1 LHGKDHSV
9 TRVRSIRIK
18 LAGALL
24 SVLFPLIAIDVVHC
38 WHRWAADG
46 PFLRDLIE
54 LALASLLMA
63 AVALFLGTRLSRPI
77 ERLLAAARALGSGEP
92 LPPLSPDAG
101 DELAELTGTFQE
113 MAVRIRRRE
122 MQLRALVDT
131 GQRLN
136 AELDLE
142 KVCGA
147 VVQQACG
154 MFDATAANVMLYDAR
169 TGHLEVVGHHG
180 AGEELFAHRRPG
192 EGAVG
197 RAFQSREPLSVPDVA
212 SDPAMAHGPALA
224 KLGIRSLL
232 AIPLLAKGKAIGV
245 LSLCVPASP
254 ASEEREAL
262 GLLAIQAAVAI
273 DNARL
278 HQAVE
283 AERAR
288 LDAVIESMPAG
299 VCFTGAEHGQII
311 LANAVAAQFLEPAAV
326 PHPGRLAPGS
336 EESSLS
342 EAPGAPARTAER
354 GEDAEDW
361 DGVTLIHTVLRE
373 APRRRLEARIRQGAG
388 KSVPL
393 LVNSTPTRDRQ
404 GQVTGA
410 VAVFQDIT
418 PFKES
423 QARLEA
429 ALAKERHVAE
439 LLQTSF
445 LPEALPV
452 LPGLEWGNL
461 YRAALQ
467 DARHPS
473 SPALPLLPPR
483 AGQSLGG
490 RNDPHLAG
498 SRAPGGDFYD
508 AVDLGEGR
516 VALAIGDVSGKG
528 VAAAV
533 YTALAKYS
541 WRAYIAEDPRPGPVM
556 ARLNR
561 TLHRYVEP
569 ELFVTMFYGLL
580 DTRARRL
587 TYVSA
592 GHLPALVY
600 RAALGTCEEL
610 ETRGLLLGIVP
621 SAPYEERTVLLGTGD
636 LLLLY
641 TDGIVEIRRDG
652 RICDEELLAHWLRKH
667 VHRPAPELVAAIYQE
682 AYDFSQETLEDD
694 VALLAARLT

>member
-1 LHGKDHSV
+1 VGEWLAPPVILAFSHAKDDPV

-24 SVLFPLIAIDVVHC
+24 SVLLPLIALDVVHC

-46 PFLRDLIE
+46 PFVRDLIE

-63 AVALFLGTRLSRPI
+63 VVALFLGARLSRPI
-77 ERLLAAARALGSGEP
+77 ERLLAAARALGAGEP
-92 LPPLSPDAG
+92 LPALSRDTG
-101 DELAELTGTFQE
+101 DELAELTGTFQD
-113 MAVRIRRRE
+113 MAVRIRQRE
-122 MQLRALVDT
+122 TQLRALVDT

-142 KVCGA
+142 KVCRA
-147 VVQQACG
+147 VVEQACG
-154 MFDATAANVMLYDAR
+154 MFHATTANVMLYDAGTSR
-169 TGHLEVVGHHG
+169 LEVVAHHG
-180 AGEELFAHRRPG
+180 AGAELFAHRRPG
-192 EGAVG
+192 EGVIG
-197 RAFQSREPLSVPDVA
+197 RAFQSREPLLIPDVA
-212 SDPAMAHGPALA
+212 SDPAVADGPSLA

-245 LSLCVPASP
+245 LSLCMPACTAAAP
-254 ASEEREAL
+254 AASEDLEAL
-262 GLLAIQAAVAI
+262 GLLATQAAVAI

-278 HQAVE
+278 HEAVE

-311 LANAVAAQFLEPAAV
+311 LANAVAARFLEPASV
-326 PHPGRLAPGS
+326 TRPEHLALGS
-336 EESSLS
+336 EEISLP
-342 EAPGAPARTAER
+342 EAHGASPQTADR
-354 GEDAEDW
+354 RDDAEDW

-373 APRRRLEARIRQGAG
+373 APRRRLEARVRQGAG

-445 LPEALPV
+445 LPEALPL
-452 LPGLEWGNL
+452 LPGLEWGNI

-467 DARHPS
+467 EARI
-473 SPALPLLPPR
+473 
-483 AGQSLGG
+483 
-490 RNDPHLAG
+490 
-498 SRAPGGDFYD
+498 GGDFYD
-508 AVDLGEGR
+508 AVDLGDGR

-541 WRAYIAEDPRPGPVM
+541 WRAYIAEDPQPGPVM
-556 ARLNR
+556 VRLNR

-621 SAPYEERTVLLGTGD
+621 SAPYEERTVPLGTGD

-694 VALLAARLT
+694 VALLAARLTSLAACGTTA